1 MPTDIPMGGDE
12 DDEAAYAPQ
21 TEGEEKD
28 LTSDGGVKKLLV
40 KAGDGWD
47 KPEAGDEVSVHYT
60 GTLLDGTKFDSS
72 VDRGEPFNFKLGQGQ
87 VIKGWDKGIASMKK
101 GEKSVFTIKPE
112 YAYGEAGSPP
122 TIPANATLKFEVELL
137 SWISVKDICGDGGVF
152 KKILVEGKKWET
164 PKDMDKVTVKYEVR
178 LHDGTVVTKTGD
190 DGEQFYL
197 KDGHFCAALPRAIK
211 TMHQGEKVLLT
222 VKPQYGFGEAGRP
235 ETDGQPAIPPNETLS
250 IDLELVAWRKVEKV
264 TEDGKV
270 MKEEIEAGEG
280 YERPNDESVVK
291 VRYTLR
297 LEDGTVVEEK
307 GMGDGEE
314 PFEFTTDEEQVVPG
328 LDKAVM
334 KMKKGEL
341 ATVTIA
347 PEYAYGSE
355 KKTLEKGTVPA
366 NSTLVYELRLA
377 EFVKDKESWE
387 LGDEEKVAHA
397 AKKKEEGNVLFK
409 SGKYVRA
416 AKKYSKAMK
425 LIEYDTQFKDEEK
438 KACKVLKVSCG
449 LNEAACQLKLKDFPA
464 AVKLTSKVLE
474 LEGSNVK
481 ALYRR
486 AQAYMGT
493 EDYDL
498 AEWDVKKALDLDPE
512 NRDLKLEYRQL
523 KRKIAEQNQKE
534 KKIYGNLFARLH
546 KLEEKEGVKQ
556 AEESRAIIDAFP
568 DVPTLVNFG
577 FPDHLCGTWHHNYT
591 RMHQQ
596 IRAASKNPS
605 SAPPPGTPPVKFLTF
620 DGLSHCD
627 SLGETLMGLTSAFT
641 VAILTNRAFVIKHP
655 CIPMAFEPALIDW
668 QPTEDV
674 GFEPVRNETFPLKT
688 PDRAVDPP
696 IGASDI
702 VEINLEKDDRANPE
716 KVFPQVEAARNLR
729 VVWNRDL
736 LVHMLKD
743 VKGSAWKDRLTEM
756 GISIPYSFG
765 CLVRYLLRPKPEV
778 WHRMQPFEKQLRG
791 DKVVS
796 IGMHVR
802 QFGQGP
808 ARPNAT
814 VSAEELQKGMNDS
827 VRPAFQCAEFGQGPA
842 RPNAEGSPPPL
853 RSEKQLRGDKVVSI
867 GMHVRHFGQGP
878 ARPNA
883 TVSPEELRKGG

>member
-1 MPTDIPMGGDE
+1 MWPRQEEMDFNASGEMPTDIPMGGDE
-12 DDEAAYAPQ
+12 EDEAAYAPQ

-190 DGEQFYL
+190 GGEQFYL

-222 VKPQYGFGEAGRP
+222 VKPQYGFGETGRP

-297 LEDGTVVEEK
+297 LEDGMVVEEK
-307 GMGDGEE
+307 GMSDGED

-341 ATVTIA
+341 ATITIA

-355 KKTLEKGTVPA
+355 EKTLEKGTVPA

-377 EFVKDKESWE
+377 DFVKDKESWE

-409 SGKYVRA
+409 SGKFVRA

-498 AEWDVKKALDLDPE
+498 AEWDVKKALDLEPD

-556 AEESRAIIDAFP
+556 AEEAAPAAAAAPADGQ
-568 DVPTLVNFG
+568 DVM
-577 FPDHLCGTWHHNYT
+577 
-591 RMHQQ
+591 R
-596 IRAASKNPS
+596 
-605 SAPPPGTPPVKFLTF
+605 
-620 DGLSHCD
+620 
-627 SLGETLMGLTSAFT
+627 
-641 VAILTNRAFVIKHP
+641 
-655 CIPMAFEPALIDW
+655 
-668 QPTEDV
+668 
-674 GFEPVRNETFPLKT
+674 
-688 PDRAVDPP
+688 
-696 IGASDI
+696 
-702 VEINLEKDDRANPE
+702 
-716 KVFPQVEAARNLR
+716 EAAQEG
-729 VVWNRDL
+729 DG
-736 LVHMLKD
+736 D
-743 VKGSAWKDRLTEM
+743 V
-756 GISIPYSFG
+756 
-765 CLVRYLLRPKPEV
+765 
-778 WHRMQPFEKQLRG
+778 
-791 DKVVS
+791 
-796 IGMHVR
+796 
-802 QFGQGP
+802 
-808 ARPNAT
+808 
-814 VSAEELQKGMNDS
+814 EE
-827 VRPAFQCAEFGQGPA
+827 
-842 RPNAEGSPPPL
+842 
-853 RSEKQLRGDKVVSI
+853 
-867 GMHVRHFGQGP
+867 
-878 ARPNA
+878 
-883 TVSPEELRKGG
+883 GGEAMTA